1 MATTTNDNEV
11 EGSIVHVIHAEWDD
25 TNAVYDRTVLAL
37 TTKDDLSVS
46 IDESDESFDLASE
59 RRTRRY
65 RTNNT
70 IDLEVSSA
78 IDVDMAAAE
87 RIGIVNADGELTFD
101 SAARKIGYDTDE
113 HIEIAYYNAEST
125 DILDAELVHRFSDCE
140 LTNPEIDPS
149 STPPL
154 LSWTW
159 MVDGTAHLNYDPS
172 TE

>member
-1 MATTTNDNEV
+1 MATTTTDAEV
-11 EGSIVHVIHAEWDD
+11 EGSIVHIIHAVWDD
-25 TNAVYDRTVLAL
+25 TNSVYDRTVLAL
-37 TTKDDLSVS
+37 ATKDDLSISV
-46 IDESDESFDLASE
+46 DESDESLDLASE

-70 IDLEVSSA
+70 VDLEVSSA
-78 IDVDMAAAE
+78 IDVDMEAAE
-87 RIGIVNADGELTFD
+87 LIGIVDADGRLTFD
-101 SAARKIGYDTDE
+101 SSSRKVGFGTDE
-113 HIEIAYYNAEST
+113 HIEVAYYNTEST
-125 DILDAELVHRFSDCE
+125 DILDAELVHRFSDCK

-159 MVDGTAHLNYDPS
+159 MVEGDAHLAYDPS